1 MANDW
6 SDPERVERELERRKR
21 GEPPGDDAPS
31 DMRLLLAAMHAVL
44 KAQNRTGTR
53 TDTLTEDIATLRGV
67 LDLHEPARSVEDQ
80 PAAESGL
87 AQQLAEAEGRIA
99 GQVDILA
106 ERVRAV
112 ADTPKAIADT
122 PKAIKDLAGAVR
134 TLDEAVRAQTVA
146 AKGSSSFLNRL
157 SVDLKDMVRN
167 ADLGMRHRFAD
178 EAKGV
183 REALQETAAVVR
195 TRRSRSRRFWL
206 GLAGAVLL
214 GLLVC
219 FGLGV
224 WLQSKYGLAPAH
236 DPTGGWRDYL
246 WQQYG
251 SAIVDC
257 TRKAE
262 ASGRPFDCRLSV
274 PPPPR

>member
-6 SDPERVERELERRKR
+6 SDPERVERELERRER
-21 GEPPGDDAPS
+21 GEPPDGDAPS

-112 ADTPKAIADT
+112 ADTPKT
-122 PKAIKDLAGAVR
+122 LEDLAAAVR
-134 TLDEAVRAQTVA
+134 TLDEAVRAQTVVA
-146 AKGSSSFLNRL
+146 EGSSSFMDRM
-157 SVDLKDMVRN
+157 SMDLKDMVRD

-257 TRKAE
+257 KRKAE
-262 ASGRPFDCRLSV
+262 AAGRPFDCRLSV

>member
-6 SDPERVERELERRKR
+6 SDPERVERELQRRER
-21 GEPPGDDAPS
+21 GEPPGGDAPS

-44 KAQNRTGTR
+44 KAQKRTGTQ
-53 TDTLTEDIATLRGV
+53 TDTLTEDIATLRGL
-67 LDLHEPARSVEDQ
+67 LDRREPASSAGDQ

-87 AQQLAEAEGRIA
+87 AQRLAEAEGRIA
-99 GQVDILA
+99 GHVDILA
-106 ERVRAV
+106 ERVRDA
-112 ADTPKAIADT
+112 ADA
-122 PKAIKDLAGAVR
+122 PKAIKDLAAAVR
-134 TLDEAVRAQTVA
+134 TLHEAVRAQTVA
-146 AKGSSSFLNRL
+146 AQGSSSFMDRM
-157 SVDLKDMVRN
+157 SVDLKDMVRD

-206 GLAGAVLL
+206 GLAGAVVL

-224 WLQSKYGLAPAH
+224 WLQSEYGLLPAH
-236 DPTGGWRDYL
+236 DPTAGWRDYI
-246 WQQYG
+246 WRQYG
-251 SAIVDC
+251 SAIKDC
-257 TRKAE
+257 ERKAR
-262 ASGRPFDCRLSV
+262 ASGRPVDCRLSV